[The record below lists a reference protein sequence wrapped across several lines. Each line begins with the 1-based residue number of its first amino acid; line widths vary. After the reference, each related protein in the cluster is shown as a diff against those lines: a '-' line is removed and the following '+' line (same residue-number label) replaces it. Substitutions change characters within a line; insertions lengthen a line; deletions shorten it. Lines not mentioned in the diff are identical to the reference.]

1 MVTAEGDAALDG
13 AVSGTRLTPGWA
25 EQLGQELARADI
37 EENGKA
43 KKKIY
48 TRSPEMRMKMKLA
61 QRARRA
67 REHGEVRR

>member
-1 MVTAEGDAALDG
+1 MVAAEVGTALDG

-25 EQLGQELARADI
+25 EALGQALGAEDAAAR
-37 EENGKA
+37 GKS
-43 KKKIY
+43 KKAFV
-48 TRSPEMRMKMKLA
+48 RSPEARMKMKLA